1 VVHASLRTPALHIP
15 ARRPSSSSLD
25 RPRSHWQ
32 HDDGVTALGSG
43 GSSLMHCARV
53 WGWTRADIDPIGGC
67 GGRRRCS
74 WIGFWREP
82 FASRAGRIAQR
93 RQVASKSGVCWC
105 QSLVAVAAAGM
116 LSPRLGTILQPQAM
130 HDRYKNVFDWLHEVS
145 PYVITVSAYIPTP
158 GAAPLRDLHTVRLR
172 TVLRPSLFR
181 RTLCCAMLDS
191 V

>member
-1 VVHASLRTPALHIP
+1 
-15 ARRPSSSSLD
+15 
-25 RPRSHWQ
+25 
-32 HDDGVTALGSG
+32 
-43 GSSLMHCARV
+43 MHCGRV

-67 GGRRRCS
+67 GGRRKCS
-74 WIGFWREP
+74 RIGFCREL
-82 FASRAGRIAQR
+82 FASKASWIAQR

-105 QSLVAVAAAGM
+105 QSLVTVAAAGM
-116 LSPRLGTILQPQAM
+116 LPPRLGRILQPQAM
-130 HDRYKNVFDWLHEVS
+130 HDRYKNVFDWFCEVS